1 MGQKKIYRTVIQY
14 EILSD
19 EPINDRSLDLETI
32 QYECSEGHWSGR
44 GLETVISDEELT
56 GKAAVEAIKDQG
68 SDPEFF
74 LMDDEGNDLDE
85 EIDENHP
92 LWTGDLD
99 REFDDHDD
107 SLMHGIDK
115 N

>member
-1 MGQKKIYRTVIQY
+1 MAKKKIYRTVIQY

-19 EPINDRSLDLETI
+19 EPINDRSLDLDTI
-32 QYECSEGHWSGR
+32 QYECTEGHWSGR
-44 GLETVISDEELT
+44 GLETVIADEELT

-85 EIDENHP
+85 DG
-92 LWTGDLD
+92 TSGQD
-99 REFDDHDD
+99 RESYTDDQDRE
-107 SLMHGIDK
+107 SYTVSE
-115 N
+115 